1 MELYRNIKY
10 YKTMKNVIFA
20 MFLFFVKMSFSQN
33 TEKQLIDKVGYSKTT
48 LIIKK
53 DTINFLIHKTDNNTV
68 KPILLFIQGSLP
80 IPIVFHDELNT
91 RTLLPFKVE
100 DFQDQFNFVII
111 ARKGVPLIGTYGKDE
126 DGYKN
131 KTGNVPLEY
140 EKNNNLKYRVWQAQ
154 EVLNYLYK
162 QKWVEK
168 KEIFVVGHSEGYRV
182 AAKLSEYNKKI
193 AKLVCMSAD
202 PFNRITEGIL
212 RERVASFSQNND
224 SISQTYIEEDI
235 NYFKKIPT
243 DIELYKDKFNIYNW
257 YSYNKELSFK
267 SFLKFKKPILIVYG
281 TNDIP
286 ATHNDLIPFLLP
298 KSDITLKAYPD
309 FDHNYGKKEFDKTG
323 KALEDG
329 YHWNAV
335 FKDVVNWLLLK
346 K

>member
-1 MELYRNIKY
+1 
-10 YKTMKNVIFA
+10 MKNIIFTL
-20 MFLFFVKMSFSQN
+20 FLFSIKMGFSQN
-33 TEKQLIDKVGYSKTT
+33 TETQIINELGYSKIA

-53 DTINFLIHKTDNNTV
+53 DTINFLIHKTDGITA
-68 KPILLFIQGSLP
+68 KPTLLFIQGSLP

-111 ARKGVPLIGTYGKDE
+111 ARKGIPLIGTYGKDE
-126 DGYKN
+126 GGYKN
-131 KTGNVPLEY
+131 ETGDVPLEY

-168 KEIFVVGHSEGYRV
+168 RKIFVVGHSEGYRV

-212 RERVASFSQNND
+212 RERVTSFSQNND
-224 SISQTYIEEDI
+224 SISQSYIENDI
-235 NYFKKIPT
+235 NNFKKIPT
-243 DIELYKDKFNIYNW
+243 DIEQYKHDFSIYNW
-257 YSYNKELSFK
+257 YSYNKELCFK
-267 SFLKFKKPILIVYG
+267 SFSKFKNPILIVYG

-286 ATHNDLIPFLLP
+286 ATHNDLLPFLLP
-298 KSDITLKAYPD
+298 KSDITLKIYPD
-309 FDHNYGKKEFDKTG
+309 FDHNYFKKEFDKTG
-323 KALEDG
+323 KSLEDS
-329 YHWNAV
+329 YNWDTV
-335 FKDVVNWLLLK
+335 FKDVTNWLLLK